1 MELKYFPNGNG
12 LFNLNIK
19 RMRKNKNSDTIF
31 LYIIVLQ
38 CGILYLYNE
47 F

>member
-31 LYIIVLQ
+31 LYIICFTVWDIVSL
-38 CGILYLYNE
+38 
-47 F
+47 